1 MGVSLRL
8 LVIKIS
14 LPLQVR
20 VFFLN
25 QLLLRFLILRSLGM
39 TLLPK
44 TMENQFYYDW
54 MVRRN
59 FAEADFWLIN
69 KGSCESLGKPVKQY
83 EPFLTGIK
91 CPVLILPDYGF
102 YLCLYLHQMG
112 LWKHYS
118 IGSTNYKNL
127 RLNDVKEVFQY
138 IARQHRSQD
147 KARFKS
153 FMPAPVPAERQ
164 QFYASL

>member
-1 MGVSLRL
+1 M
-8 LVIKIS
+8 
-14 LPLQVR
+14 
-20 VFFLN
+20 
-25 QLLLRFLILRSLGM
+25 GM

-44 TMENQFYYDW
+44 TMENHFNYDW
-54 MVRRN
+54 IVRRN

-127 RLNDVKEVFQY
+127 RLSDVKDVFQH

-153 FMPAPVPAERQ
+153 FMPVPVPADRQ

>member
-1 MGVSLRL
+1 
-8 LVIKIS
+8 
-14 LPLQVR
+14 
-20 VFFLN
+20 
-25 QLLLRFLILRSLGM
+25 LGM
-39 TLLPK
+39 TLLQK
-44 TMENQFYYDW
+44 TMENQSSYDW
-54 MVRRN
+54 IVRRK

-91 CPVLILPDYGF
+91 CPVLILPEYGF

-112 LWKHYS
+112 VWKHYS

-127 RLNDVKEVFQY
+127 RLSDVKEVFQY

-164 QFYASL
+164 HFYASL

>member
-1 MGVSLRL
+1 LGVSLRL

>member
-1 MGVSLRL
+1 
-8 LVIKIS
+8 
-14 LPLQVR
+14 
-20 VFFLN
+20 
-25 QLLLRFLILRSLGM
+25 
-39 TLLPK
+39 
-44 TMENQFYYDW
+44 MENQSSYDW
-54 MVRRN
+54 IVRRN

-102 YLCLYLHQMG
+102 YLCQYLHQMG

-127 RLNDVKEVFQY
+127 RLSDVKEVFQY

-164 QFYASL
+164 HFYASL